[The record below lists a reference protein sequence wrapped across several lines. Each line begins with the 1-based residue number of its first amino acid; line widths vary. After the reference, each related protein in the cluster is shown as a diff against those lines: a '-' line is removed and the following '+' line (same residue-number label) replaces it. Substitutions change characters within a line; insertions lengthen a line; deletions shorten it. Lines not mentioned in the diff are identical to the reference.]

1 MNSVCQK
8 YLFSVPHSSFLIT
21 ATRTSILF
29 IHPLPPSFLPPLPP
43 FPFLQ
48 LYTDMRAYITEVE
61 DDYARPIV
69 TRTYNSSWSMYDD
82 HLVRKGGREGGK

>member
-1 MNSVCQK
+1 VK
-8 YLFSVPHSSFLIT
+8 KKPVSVPDNLSTFFDFNSRIY
-21 ATRTSILF
+21 
-29 IHPLPPSFLPPLPP
+29 PSFPFSLPSSPP
-43 FPFLQ
+43 Q

-82 HLVRKGGREGGK
+82 HLVREGGREGGLGGLLNINA